1 MVIVST
7 SEFRDNQRK
16 YFDLAENE
24 KVLVR
29 RGKKYI
35 NLFVTEKPD
44 NSSMFSEQWLKDF
57 FSIPAE
63 YRCNPLD
70 ISPSGDL
77 FFADKRNIERLD
89 KAIEQ
94 ARNGKVKKL
103 SKEAQ
108 KELFS
113 L

>member
-16 YFDLAENE
+16 YFDLAEEE
-24 KVLVR
+24 KVLIR

-35 NLFVTEKPD
+35 NLFVTQKPD
-44 NSSMFSEQWLKDF
+44 NSSMSESWLKEF
-57 FSIPAE
+57 FAIPAE
-63 YRCNPLD
+63 YRCNPFE

-77 FFADKRNIERLD
+77 FYADKRNIEHLD

-94 ARNGKVKKL
+94 VRKGKVKKL